1 MVELKNIE
9 RIYNKGTPDEV
20 KALDDVTLHIEKGE
34 LLSIMGIS
42 GSGKST
48 LLHII
53 GCLDKPTS
61 GKYYLDGVDT
71 STLNSNE
78 LSNIRNEKI
87 GFVLQDYGLIEDK
100 SALENVMYPLAFKSG
115 VSYKQ
120 MKVRAENALD
130 MVGITDNKRKNVS
143 KLSGGQKQRVAI
155 ARAIVTDPALILC
168 DEPTAALDHK
178 TADKIMDLL
187 ITLNKSGKTVIIVTH
202 DKRIADMCKR
212 TVYISDGRISES
224 DDK

>member
-53 GCLDKPTS
+53 GCLDKPTAGTYELNGEDIS
-61 GKYYLDGVDT
+61 RKYSDT
-71 STLNSNE
+71 
-78 LSNIRNEKI
+78 LSRIRNEKI

-100 SALENVMYPLAFKSG
+100 TALENVMYPLAFKSG

-120 MKVRAENALD
+120 MKGRAENALD

-155 ARAIVTDPALILC
+155 ARAIVTNPALILC

-178 TADKIMDLL
+178 TADKIMELL
-187 ITLNKSGKTVIIVTH
+187 ISLNNAGKTIVIVTH
-202 DKRIADMCKR
+202 DNESQICVKEQ
-212 TVYISDGRISES
+212 YI
-224 DDK
+224 